1 MLHNNSTHSLL
12 FFLFFF
18 MGGGGWGVLF
28 LPIFSVYFLQAC
40 LVKQAP
46 LLPYPPPSPPPPY
59 PPTLPPPLPEC
70 LPLSILAV
78 YLLEAEKKGKCLLMQ
93 MTPFRWVNTAYVC
106 VEVLS
111 PSLSLCQRTLW
122 PCHLSVSFV
131 HPSFPPPPP
140 PTPHDLPF
148 SRLNLALKKRV
159 NALYS
164 EWAVHLGL
172 CAFSEQFCYWS
183 LALAVFFCVA
193 AYWLC
198 MHLCA
203 FSDKHLYQHLF
214 TLSLCCR
221 LFWVLFEC
229 LLCTIS
235 I

>member
-46 LLPYPPPSPPPPY
+46 LLPYPPPLPSTPIPPNPST
-59 PPTLPPPLPEC
+59 PTAWVPASIYFGSLPSRGWEKRQVLADADDSLQVSEHCIC
-70 LPLSILAV
+70 LCGSAL
-78 YLLEAEKKGKCLLMQ
+78 
-93 MTPFRWVNTAYVC
+93 
-106 VEVLS
+106 
-111 PSLSLCQRTLW
+111 SLSLSVPEDTLT
-122 PCHLSVSFV
+122 L
-131 HPSFPPPPP
+131 PSFCLFCSSLLPPP
-140 PTPHDLPF
+140 PTPQDLPF

-193 AYWLC
+193 ACWLC

-214 TLSLCCR
+214 TLSLCCC
-221 LFWVLFEC
+221 LFGVLFEC